1 MPYQSI
7 ASCWQISIM
16 MTNQWTASLMS
27 WSNFSCGKHQMSYD
41 CTILGNPRWLIIAQS
56 WETLDGLSL
65 HNPGKPQMS
74 YDCTILGNPR
84 WLIIAQSWETLDG
97 LSLHNHGKPQ
107 MVCDCAIHL
116 LHDVINQ
123 LSAEPLF
130 VWKVFGMWMEFRVLF
145 AYTASVDYPPILGGW
160 AKDKIFP

>member
-1 MPYQSI
+1 M
-7 ASCWQISIM
+7 
-16 MTNQWTASLMS
+16 
-27 WSNFSCGKHQMSYD
+27 
-41 CTILGNPRWLIIAQS
+41 IAQS

-160 AKDKIFP
+160 AKDKFFHKCIYEYIEKNFLSPSFLLIWGGYCSFCSFRRVIDSFCVP